1 MEQDPIPLYRDLQHM
16 LSSSTRAINTC
27 SAKKQSNTNHVTS
40 VSATE
45 LKKMQMHKEINNYR
59 NKGVDL
65 VRKAGPFLL
74 TRFPR
79 RKD

>member
-1 MEQDPIPLYRDLQHM
+1 M
-16 LSSSTRAINTC
+16 LSTSSTRAFNTC
-27 SAKKQSNTNHVTS
+27 SAKKQSIANHATS

-45 LKKMQMHKEINNYR
+45 LKIMQIHKEMNNYR
-59 NKGVDL
+59 NKKGVDL

-79 RKD
+79 RKN